1 MIFRKL
7 ILVFGI
13 FCLLGFQQGLQ
24 AQDNCI
30 AIAINEY
37 CPANIPNN
45 GLTDYYGEFSDW
57 VELKCQFS
65 SSVSLQN
72 YYLSND
78 RTNLFKWAFPK
89 NFVMAPGQLKLVWLS
104 GRNTTVNT
112 AGGTEYH
119 ANFTLEQCKNQWL
132 IISNSA
138 GVVRDSV
145 FVRNTMGGH
154 SWGRINC
161 FEMGAGAFKLFQ
173 DGAKTPG
180 AQNGTI
186 HYDGYSPMPKLLTGK
201 ESNLSPKI
209 NKGGFYTEPQI
220 VYFKLEDQTFDTLTS
235 CYDIF
240 YTEDGSF
247 PIPAYPPVTPT
258 QMYTDSLV
266 PITISKTE
274 VVRFIAVPNPT
285 GNCQFVSRML
295 PSFCESNT
303 YFIDPSHQLFS
314 QDFGV
319 MSVSMDNNWFASGG
333 TSASSVHVEYYDN
346 KKQISEGYAQIDRP
360 INEAWITQQKGFKL
374 SIDDRFGFG
383 CNFEGPVF
391 NVEGLGVSSRTI
403 FPTLHLKGGDF
414 ESHSAPLSLGT
425 STSYGTAIRDV
436 FIQSLAA
443 KYDLKV
449 NPLHVKPVIGFING
463 EYSGVYDLREV
474 YDKYYENYYNGQ
486 TMDSLDLN
494 IMHGQE
500 SNVRYWDNSVSTTP
514 TNNWKTEVYD
524 VVINNPMNG
533 VNNTKYKAV
542 MEKLDQ
548 ASFIDYMILNSFS
561 QNQDL
566 FKFNVAF
573 GRGHDKTK
581 PGSKWHYYLWNMP
594 STFNFTAFTNPGVTS
609 MPNPTVSPCYIHQNT
624 YNASPK
630 AYDGHGNML
639 TMLMGR
645 WPSRATWGNDQ
656 FKLAYMNRYQ
666 DLINGPLSCD
676 VFMKH
681 YDYVV
686 GLYTKEMKCQ
696 EDPACEPT
704 GDFQT
709 QTDLFDTN
717 TTVLKRM
724 LTARCF
730 AIANQFSK
738 GNCYGLQGPFD
749 IAVDVRPTGA
759 GNVKVNSILLDSYIW
774 KARYY
779 QTTMSFKAIPTNTN
793 YAFHHWEILGPN
805 SKDPVSMDSIGV
817 NWNISGEIVA
827 VFTDK
832 QNDISSSG
840 ENANV
845 PTGFTPNGDGIND
858 LFRPL
863 GSAEYVTEF
872 QMTVWNRW
880 GQEVFRSTDPLDGWD
895 GNYKGTQA
903 LTGVYAYWIS
913 YKNVFG
919 ENKIVKGNVTL
930 TR

>member
-7 ILVFGI
+7 ILFFGI
-13 FCLLGFQQGLQ
+13 FCLLGFQQGLR

-45 GLTDYYGEFSDW
+45 GLTDYFGEFSDW
-57 VELKCQFS
+57 VEIKCQFS

-78 RTNLFKWAFPK
+78 RTNLYKWAFPSNVK
-89 NFVMAPGQLKLVWLS
+89 LAPGQLQMVWLS
-104 GRNTTVNT
+104 GRNTVINT
-112 AGGTEYH
+112 AGGTEMH
-119 ANFTLEQCKNQWL
+119 TNFTLEQCKNQWL
-132 IISNSA
+132 IISNG
-138 GVVRDSV
+138 GVIRDSV
-145 FVRNTMGGH
+145 FVRTTMGGH

-161 FEMGAGAFKLFQ
+161 FETGAGAFKVFK
-173 DGAKTPG
+173 DAAKTPG

-186 HYDGYSPMPKLLTGK
+186 HFDGYAPTPKLVT
-201 ESNLSPKI
+201 SADI
-209 NKGGFYTEPQI
+209 NFTQRINRGGFFNEPQI
-220 VYFKLEDQTFDTLTS
+220 VYFKLEGQTFDTLSS

-240 YTEDGSF
+240 YTEDGSY
-247 PIPAYPPVTPT
+247 PVVSYPAVAPT
-258 QMYTDSLV
+258 QLYTDSLV
-266 PITISKTE
+266 PLTISKTE
-274 VVRFIAVPNPT
+274 VVRFIAVPNAT
-285 GNCQFVSRML
+285 GNCQSFARYL

-303 YFIDPSHQLFS
+303 YFIDPSHQLFNN
-314 QDFGV
+314 DFGV

-333 TSASSVHVEYYDN
+333 TSATSVHVEYYDN
-346 KKQISEGYAQIDRP
+346 KKQVVEGYAQIDRP
-360 INEAWITQQKGFKL
+360 INESWITQQKGFKL

-383 CNFEGPVF
+383 CDFQGPVF
-391 NVEGLGVSSRTI
+391 NVEGLGVTSRTV

-414 ESHSAPLSLGT
+414 ESHSAPLSVT
-425 STSYGTAIRDV
+425 SNTSYGTAIRDV
-436 FIQSLAA
+436 FVQSLAA
-443 KYDLKV
+443 KYKLNV

-474 YDKYYENYYNGQ
+474 YDKYYENFYNGQ
-486 TMDSLDLN
+486 RLDSLDMN

-514 TNNWKTEVYD
+514 SNNWKTEIYD

-533 VNNTKYKAV
+533 INNAKYKAV
-542 MEKLDQ
+542 MEKLDK
-548 ASFIDYMILNSFS
+548 ASFIDYMILNSYA

-566 FKFNVAF
+566 FKYNVAF
-573 GRGHDKTK
+573 ARGKDKEK
-581 PGSKWHYYLWNMP
+581 QGGKWHYYLWNMP
-594 STFNFTAFTNPGVTS
+594 STFNFTAYANPGVTG
-609 MPNPTVSPCYIHQNT
+609 MPNPTVNPCYIHSSSG
-624 YNASPK
+624 AVAPK

-639 TMLMGR
+639 TLLMGR

-656 FKLAYMNRYQ
+656 FKLEYMNRYQ
-666 DLINGPLSCD
+666 DLVNGPLSCD
-676 VFMKH
+676 VVTKH
-681 YDYVV
+681 FDFVYN
-686 GLYTKEMKCQ
+686 LYSKEMKCH

-704 GDFQT
+704 GDFHT
-709 QTDLFDTN
+709 QIDLFDTN
-717 TTVLKRM
+717 TIVFKRN
-724 LTARCF
+724 LAARCF

-749 IAVDVRPTGA
+749 IAVDVRPAGA
-759 GNVKVNSILLDSYIW
+759 GNVKVNSILLDSYVW
-774 KARYY
+774 RGRYY

-793 YAFHHWEILGPN
+793 YVFHHWEIIGPN
-805 SKDPVSMDSIGV
+805 SKDPLSMDSIGV
-817 NWNISGEIVA
+817 NWNIAGEIVA

-858 LFRPL
+858 NFRPL
-863 GSAEYVTEF
+863 GPAEYATEY

-880 GQEVFRSTDPLDGWD
+880 GQEVFRSTDPLTGWD
-895 GNYKGTQA
+895 GNFKGTQA
-903 LTGVYAYWIS
+903 LTGVYAYVIT

-919 ENKIVKGNVTL
+919 ESKVVKGNVTL